1 MASQQLH
8 KLNQVIRKRRQL
20 PQQVVQKERQ
30 MQLKKKAA
38 RLQRYVELVI
48 NDMVGKG
55 GNLVAEPFFH
65 LLNFGILKKDC
76 IN

>member
-1 MASQQLH
+1 
-8 KLNQVIRKRRQL
+8 
-20 PQQVVQKERQ
+20 
-30 MQLKKKAA
+30 MQLQEKAA

-65 LLNFGILKKDC
+65 LLDFGILKKDC

>member
-1 MASQQLH
+1 
-8 KLNQVIRKRRQL
+8 
-20 PQQVVQKERQ
+20 
-30 MQLKKKAA
+30 MQLQEKAA

-65 LLNFGILKKDC
+65 LLNNFGILKKDC